1 MKSGAIDYLGLL
13 RAGLEELDFY
23 DSRRHLYTRA
33 GADLVVD
40 IRIRAAALRERGLR
54 RGDRVAMTATSDE
67 EYLATLLA
75 VLLLGAVPCAIAPPP
90 TPSRPDSAGVAHLRA
105 ALEVLSPAMVIAQP
119 RVMVAVVHQTCCRTI
134 SLRMPIPLTG
144 SYFRLH
150 TQQTCTTYS
159 LPRAR
164 PPRRR
169 Q

>member
-1 MKSGAIDYLGLL
+1 MEINAPAMRSGAIDYPGLL

-54 RGDRVAMTATSDE
+54 RGDRVAMTAASDE

-90 TPSRPDSAGVAHLRA
+90 TPRGRTPREWRIFAPRLR
-105 ALEVLSPAMVIAQP
+105 
-119 RVMVAVVHQTCCRTI
+119 
-134 SLRMPIPLTG
+134 
-144 SYFRLH
+144 Y
-150 TQQTCTTYS
+150 
-159 LPRAR
+159 
-164 PPRRR
+164 
-169 Q
+169 